1 MTETRIS
8 ETQTFFDTVERSLD
22 SALARLDDAANLRAM
37 LAEVEKQIQETW
49 PEILASDD
57 GGTVSADDQVQLSVI
72 LDKINQLEAKTRARL
87 VWSDDLGNYIRKSL
101 DKSI

>member
-49 PEILASDD
+49 PEILASED
-57 GGTVSADDQVQLSVI
+57 GGTVSADDQVQLSAI

-87 VWSDDLGNYIRKSL
+87 VWSDDLGKYIRKSL

>member
-8 ETQTFFDTVERSLD
+8 KTQTFFDTVERSLD

-49 PEILASDD
+49 PEILASED
-57 GGTVSADDQVQLSVI
+57 GGTVSADDQVQLSEI
-72 LDKINQLEAKTRARL
+72 LDKIKQIEEKALNKLGITGKGLKKFLE
-87 VWSDDLGNYIRKSL
+87 KSE
-101 DKSI
+101 STF